1 MRHRVAARSVPAMS
15 LVELS
20 SPRRDARK
28 RPTSP
33 LLCLRVLVHRGRLD
47 RLLAEGRSPTTDR
60 RLTLRA
66 IQLARP
72 ALRAALA
79 ACLCDAMRSIDE
91 SAITRL
97 RRPQVPVDAASV
109 RVCTPELREL
119 AHSLTDIN
127 PRVRGVAITHALLTD
142 GGGPLYIGPPD
153 RLRDSLLTARSAL

>member
-1 MRHRVAARSVPAMS
+1 MS
-15 LVELS
+15 LVERS
-20 SPRRDARK
+20 SPHRDARN

-33 LLCLRVLVHRGRLD
+33 LLRLRVLVHRGRLD

-72 ALRAALA
+72 APRAALA
-79 ACLCDAMRSIDE
+79 ASLRDVMRSIDE
-91 SAITRL
+91 STATPFL
-97 RRPQVPVDAASV
+97 GPQVPVDAVSV
-109 RVCTPELREL
+109 RVCTPELHEL
-119 AHSLTDIN
+119 ARALTDIK
-127 PRVRGVAITHALLTD
+127 PRVRGVAITQALLTN